1 MQTRVLSP
9 VALLLFTCACATA
22 ESAEQRTARMATE
35 ATAAHAAIDS
45 INVRYEKFMEENLAD
60 SVAALFLEDGVMMP
74 PNLPAKRG
82 RAAIR
87 EYVASQPV
95 PPGTTFTFKAV
106 NVHANGPIVIEHGT
120 HEFSM
125 PAMDG
130 QPAMSVKGKY
140 LVHWHLTDGK
150 WLQKATIW
158 NDDAPMAPVA
168 EAGAAP
174 ATKKP

>member
-1 MQTRVLSP
+1 MKTRVLSP
-9 VALLLFTCACATA
+9 LALLLFTGACAAA
-22 ESAEQRTARMATE
+22 ESAEQMTARLAAE
-35 ATAAHAAIDS
+35 AATAHAEIDS

-60 SVAALFLEDGVMMP
+60 SVAALFREDGVMMP
-74 PNLPAKRG
+74 PNLPAKQG

-87 EYVASQPV
+87 EYIASQPV

-106 NVHANGPIVIEHGT
+106 DVHANGPIVIEHGT

-140 LVHWHLTDGK
+140 LVHWHLTGGK
-150 WLQKATIW
+150 WLQKSTIW
-158 NDDAPMAPVA
+158 NDDAPMAPVV
-168 EAGAAP
+168 EAP
-174 ATKKP
+174 AASGMKKK